1 MPGSLRSIFV
11 TVGLDSGNTKQN
23 LIAITGASD
32 KSVQSFKSL
41 GRSTDALKAKYKQLS
56 ASVRSAASSM
66 TATQKTALGAAATGV
81 GFAAKRGVD
90 SAIQSFADLDTAMAR
105 VRKTTGMTK
114 DEIEVMRKEFVAMS
128 KDVPT
133 SAAELASIGA
143 VAGQLGITGK
153 RDILEF
159 TETVEKMAISFD
171 MSAEESAIALAK
183 MSNIYGIA
191 IDDTDRLASAI
202 NVLGNTTAAK
212 EREIIEFTKTL
223 GPAAQMMGFSSTEA
237 VAMGATLIA
246 MGRDA
251 SASGTLLNSAF
262 VTLAQNTDKA
272 AQMLG
277 MTEEQFS
284 AAFGDD
290 PMRMLQLLMI
300 EIGKIEDPLKQS
312 TVAAQLFNIRGGKA
326 ILSMSASMEDLNVN
340 IAASTKGY
348 EENISLIEEYA
359 NATDT
364 FASKQ
369 DIANNR
375 MEAASVEMGEAMAP
389 AALATANALGGLAW
403 VLEKLPGPL
412 QAAVGLVAFLA
423 QGLLVLGP
431 LILSVVALESMGV
444 ISTTALATAFT
455 GLATAV
461 WAVLAPLLPF
471 IAAGALVAIIIQ
483 DFIVG
488 LKGGESTIFK
498 FADLLISI
506 PNRLKRFG
514 PAFMDAGKFLMDTF
528 IRGMTFGLL
537 DTDKLSK
544 VFSGIRDYL
553 PFSDAKV
560 GPLSDLTLSGKRFV
574 QTFAAGAESQTGLMG
589 GILSTP
595 NINGGV
601 NGALGAPTVTINI
614 SDVKLSGDDSS
625 LQRFGE
631 VTVAAVEKAMGKII
645 QKQATSGGY

>member
-1 MPGSLRSIFV
+1 MPVSLRSIFV

-56 ASVRSAASSM
+56 ASVRSAAESM
-66 TATQKTALGAAATGV
+66 TATQKLALGTAATGI

-105 VRKTTGMTK
+105 VRKTTGLTK
-114 DEIEVMRKEFVAMS
+114 DEIEVMRGEFIAMS

-133 SAAELASIGA
+133 AAAELASIGA

-153 RDILEF
+153 KDILEF
-159 TETVEKMAISFD
+159 TDTVEKMAISFD
-171 MSAEESAIALAK
+171 MSAEDSAIALAK
-183 MSNIYGIA
+183 LSNIYGIA
-191 IDDTDRLASAI
+191 ISDTDRLASAI

-223 GPAAQMMGFSSTEA
+223 GPAAKMMGFSSTEA

-272 AQMLG
+272 AKMLG

-284 AAFGDD
+284 AAFGED
-290 PMRMLQLLMI
+290 PMRMLQLLML

-375 MEAASVEMGEAMAP
+375 MEAASIEMGEAMAP
-389 AALATANALGGLAW
+389 AALLTADALGGLAW

-412 QAAVGLVAFLA
+412 QAAIGLVAFLA

-471 IAAGALVAIIIQ
+471 IAAGALVALVIQ

-488 LKGGESTIFK
+488 LKGGESVIFK

-506 PNRLKRFG
+506 PNRLKRFA

-537 DTDKLSK
+537 DTDKLVK

-560 GPLSDLTLSGKRFV
+560 GPLSDLTLSGKRFM

-595 NINGGV
+595 NIKGGV

-645 QKQATSGGY
+645 QKQASSGGY

>member
-11 TVGLDSGNTKQN
+11 TVGLNSGNTKQN

-32 KSVQSFKSL
+32 KSVKSFDSL
-41 GRSTDALKAKYKQLS
+41 GRSTTALKAKYNQLS
-56 ASVRSAASSM
+56 ASVRSAAQSM
-66 TATQKTALGAAATGV
+66 TETQKLALGAAATGI

-114 DEIEVMRKEFVAMS
+114 AEIEVMRKEFVAMS

-133 SAAELASIGA
+133 AAAELASIGA

-153 RDILEF
+153 KDILEF
-159 TETVEKMAISFD
+159 TDTVEKMAISFE
-171 MSAEESAIALAK
+171 MSAESSAIALAK

-191 IDDTDRLASAI
+191 ISDTDRLASAI

-212 EREIIEFTKTL
+212 EREIIEFTKSL

-290 PMRMLQLLMI
+290 PMKMLQMLML

-340 IAASTKGY
+340 IARSAKGY

-369 DIANNR
+369 KLANNR
-375 MEAASVEMGEAMAP
+375 MEAARIEMGEAMAP
-389 AALATANALGGLAW
+389 AALTTANALGGLAW
-403 VLEKLPGPL
+403 ILEKLPGPL
-412 QAAVGLVAFLA
+412 QAAIGLVAYLA
-423 QGLLVLGP
+423 QGLLILGP

-444 ISTTALATAFT
+444 ISTAALATAFT

-461 WAVLAPLLPF
+461 WAVLLPLLPL
-471 IAAGALVAIIIQ
+471 IAAGALVGLVIQ

-488 LKGGESTIFK
+488 LKGGESVIFK

-506 PNRLKRFG
+506 PERLKGFG
-514 PAFMDAGKFLMDTF
+514 SVFKDAGKFLIDSF
-528 IRGMTFGLL
+528 IEGMTFGLL
-537 DTDKLSK
+537 NTDRLTK

-560 GPLSDLTLSGKRFV
+560 GPLSDLTLSGKRFM

-595 NINGGV
+595 NIKGGM

-645 QKQATSGGY
+645 QKQATAGGY

>member
-41 GRSTDALKAKYKQLS
+41 GRSTDALKAKYNQLS
-56 ASVRSAASSM
+56 ASVRSAAQSM
-66 TATQKTALGAAATGV
+66 TSAQKQALGAMATGV

-114 DEIEVMRKEFVAMS
+114 DEIAVMRGEFIAMS

-133 SAAELASIGA
+133 AAAELASIGA

-153 RDILEF
+153 KDILEF
-159 TETVEKMAISFD
+159 TDTVEKMAISFD

-183 MSNIYGIA
+183 LSNIYGIA
-191 IDDTDRLASAI
+191 ISDTDRLASAI

-223 GPAAQMMGFSSTEA
+223 GPAAKMMGFSSTEA

-262 VTLAQNTDKA
+262 VTLAQNTDEA
-272 AQMLG
+272 AKMLG

-284 AAFGDD
+284 AAFGED
-290 PMRMLQLLMI
+290 PMRMLQLLMM

-326 ILSMSASMEDLNVN
+326 IMSMSASMEDLNVN
-340 IAASTKGY
+340 IANSAKGY

-369 DIANNR
+369 KLANNR
-375 MEAASVEMGEAMAP
+375 MEAARIEMGEAMAP
-389 AALATANALGGLAW
+389 AALTTANALGGLAW

-412 QAAVGLVAFLA
+412 QAAVGLVAYLA
-423 QGLLVLGP
+423 QGLLILGP
-431 LILSVVALESMGV
+431 LILATVTLESMGV
-444 ISTTALATAFT
+444 ISTAALATAFT

-471 IAAGALVAIIIQ
+471 IAAGALVALVIQ

-488 LKGGESTIFK
+488 LKGGESVIFK

-506 PNRLKRFG
+506 PERLKGFG
-514 PAFMDAGKFLMDTF
+514 SVFMDAGKFLMDTF

-560 GPLSDLTLSGKRFV
+560 GPLSDLTLSGKRFM

-595 NINGGV
+595 NITGGI